1 MNLCPNQARLQL
13 WCIVQYTLT
22 CTCSLTSLG
31 ASCQRLRSLDL
42 GKSSVT
48 DSGLVSLGR
57 SLPSLRKVSL
67 RGCTGVGEA
76 GLLALAAA
84 CPALQTLSVGQLQG
98 VSRGAI
104 RGVQALC
111 TDCIIDM

>member
-1 MNLCPNQARLQL
+1 MYMQPSKPDLPAQCT
-13 WCIVQYTLT
+13 VQYTLI
-22 CTCSLTSLG
+22 CTCSLASLG

-84 CPALQTLSVGQLQG
+84 CPALQTLSLGQLQG
-98 VSRGAI
+98 VSRGAL

-111 TDCIIDM
+111 TECIIDM